1 MSGEVEVFSP
11 FGYPLDCDYCDEWL
25 GGSHYHCGN
34 CFDPK
39 PTSMLGHYREGRFT
53 CEQPTDE

>member
-1 MSGEVEVFSP
+1 MSGEVEPFSS
-11 FGYPLDCDYCDEWL
+11 FNCDYCDENY

-39 PTSMLGHYREGRFT
+39 PTSMLGHYRNGAFT
-53 CEQPTDE
+53 CEQHD